1 MRIGFLTS
9 EYPHKLTSSSAGLG
23 TSIKNLAVSL
33 IREGIKVSI
42 FIYGQGEDKQFT
54 ENGISF
60 HLIKQ
65 KKYKVLG
72 WYLYRKQ
79 LQNYINRQ
87 IKKEKIDLI
96 EAHDW
101 TGITAFMKFSCPSVI
116 RVNGSDAYFCHL
128 DGRRQKPKNRFF
140 EKKALKSV
148 SAIVSV
154 SAYAAKITKEIF
166 GLKVSIPVIPNS
178 LDVELF
184 LPSAKPVVKDQLLYF
199 GTLIRKKGVLEL
211 AHIFNEIIKK
221 KPEAMLLLIGKDV
234 VDIFEKKSTLKLFFQ
249 RLTPEAKKQITHF
262 PEVGYEEIQQYIA
275 TSKVVLLPSFAEAL
289 PMAWLE
295 AMAMGKALVTSN
307 IGWAKEVMTNG
318 ETGFTEDPKD
328 HFAYAGKVL
337 QLLDNPDLAERMGK
351 AARQQVI
358 EKFSTE
364 VVVKQ
369 NISFFENILKNKNG

>member
-1 MRIGFLTS
+1 MHIGFLTP
-9 EYPHKLTSSSAGLG
+9 EYPHKLTNGSGGLG
-23 TSIKNLAVSL
+23 TSIKNLGVSL
-33 IREGIKVSI
+33 IRKRIKVSI
-42 FIYGQGEDKQFT
+42 FIYGQREDKQFT
-54 ENGISF
+54 ENGITF

-65 KKYKVLG
+65 KEYAVMG

-79 LQNYINRQ
+79 LLNYINRR

-96 EAHDW
+96 EAPDW
-101 TGITAFMKFSCPSVI
+101 TGITAFMKFSCPLVI
-116 RVNGSDAYFCHL
+116 RLNGSDAYFCHL
-128 DGRRQKPKNRFF
+128 EGRKQNPKNRFF

-154 SAYAAKITKEIF
+154 SSYTAMITKEIF

-184 LPSAKPVVKDQLLYF
+184 LPSVKPVVKDQLLYF

-211 AHIFNEIIKK
+211 AHIFNEIVKK

-234 VDIFEKKSTLKLFFQ
+234 VDIFEKESTLKLFFQ

-262 PEVGYEEIQQYIA
+262 PEVSYEEIKQYIA
-275 TSKVVLLPSFAEAL
+275 TSNVVLLPSFAEAL
-289 PMAWLE
+289 PMTWLE
-295 AMAMGKALVTSN
+295 AMAMEKALVTSN

-318 ETGFTEDPKD
+318 VTGFTEDPKD
-328 HFAYAGKVL
+328 HIAYAGKVI
-337 QLLDNPDLAERMGK
+337 QLLDDPNLAKRMGK
-351 AARQQVI
+351 AARQQVV

-364 VVVKQ
+364 VVVTK
-369 NISFFENILKNKNG
+369 NISFFENILKHKNG

>member
-1 MRIGFLTS
+1 MHLGFLTS
-9 EYPHKLTSSSAGLG
+9 EYPNTRTSPAAGIG
-23 TSIKNLAVSL
+23 TSIKNMVTALLAK
-33 IREGIKVSI
+33 GIKVSI
-42 FIYGQGEDKQFT
+42 FIYGQATDEIFT
-54 ENGISF
+54 EGGITF
-60 HLIKQ
+60 HLVKQ
-65 KKYKVLG
+65 RKYKFLG
-72 WYLYRKQ
+72 WYLHRKFI
-79 LQNYINRQ
+79 QNYLNKVIVQ
-87 IKKEKIDLI
+87 DEIDAI
-96 EAHDW
+96 EAPDW
-101 TGITAFMKFSCPSVI
+101 TGITAFMKFSCPLVI
-116 RVNGSDAYFCHL
+116 RLNGSDAYFCHL
-128 DGRRQKPKNRFF
+128 EGRRQKTKNRFF

-154 SAYAAKITKEIF
+154 SAYTAKITKEIF

-184 LPSAKPVVKDQLLYF
+184 LPSAKPMVKNQLLYF

-307 IGWAKEVMTNG
+307 IGWAKEVMRNG
-318 ETGFTEDPKD
+318 ETGFTEDPRD

-351 AARQQVI
+351 AARQQVV

-369 NISFFENILKNKNG
+369 NISFFENILKL